1 MIVNLRLYK
10 SLACIGAILFLYGC
24 SATEQPGYTISDLYI
39 FGDSLSDTGNA
50 KTATSGL
57 FPDRNY
63 YEGRFSD
70 GPNYADQL
78 GQKFNTP
85 VIPSRSFG
93 SNYALGGSRS
103 LEVNAQ
109 VFNYKENAEGI
120 AKEGAYYIV
129 WTGANDLMLLLQSE
143 DPDPDTVITAS
154 VGHIESAIRTLAG
167 MGATKILVPN
177 QPNLAKLPRY
187 IKFEKISPG
196 VSVLA
201 ETWTKQF
208 NDELYAM
215 LDLLATDDEII
226 TIKYD
231 IFDLFNT
238 VLTNPGDYDLS
249 DIETPCYSK
258 SEIILELTG
267 EEEIC
272 TDGTSHFF
280 WDDVHPGTTVH
291 TIIANEF
298 HAELT
303 AE

>member
-1 MIVNLRLYK
+1 MIVNLRLFK
-10 SLACIGAILFLYGC
+10 SLACVGTILFLYGC
-24 SATEQPGYTISDLYI
+24 SATEKTSYTISDLYI

-50 KTATSGL
+50 KTATSGV

-78 GQKFNTP
+78 AQDLNTP
-85 VIPSRSFG
+85 LKPSRSFG
-93 SNYALGGSRS
+93 SNYAYGGTRS
-103 LEVNAQ
+103 LEINAQ

-129 WTGANDLMLLLQSE
+129 WAGANDLMQIIALQPE
-143 DPDPDTVITAS
+143 DPNDEITKS
-154 VGHIESAIRTLAG
+154 VGHIENAIRTLAG

-177 QPNLAKLPRY
+177 QPNMAKLPRF
-187 IKFEKISPG
+187 KK
-196 VSVLA
+196 LA
-201 ETWTKQF
+201 ENASELQSLTESF
-208 NDELYAM
+208 NTTLDEM
-215 LDLLATDDEII
+215 LDKLLTDDNII
-226 TIKYD
+226 TIKSD

-238 VLTNPGDYDLS
+238 VLTNPNDYGLS

-258 SEIILELTG
+258 SEIFIELTG

-272 TDGTSHFF
+272 SDSASYFF
-280 WDDVHPGTTVH
+280 WDEVHPGTTVH

-298 HAELT
+298 HTALT